1 MIVVVS
7 LNPALDITHEVSS
20 PDWKGVNRPHAVHV
34 RPGGKGVNVARTL
47 AALGAEVT
55 LLGLAGGPSGEE
67 LSWLLAGSGMSVGLT
82 PIRART
88 RRTFA
93 VVDTGSGEAALFNE
107 PGPPVSD
114 GEYGEFVAAYQEAA
128 AGAAVVVLS
137 GSLPVG
143 VPSSAYAELI
153 AAARPLSVPVILDS
167 SGAALA
173 LGAAARPALV
183 KPNVAE
189 LAEVT
194 GRCPP
199 LADMKEVA
207 KAGRELGPA
216 VAVSLGPDGVL
227 AVTEEGG
234 WLARPGEVVRGN
246 PTGAGDAL
254 VAGLADGFAR
264 GLGWPERLRHGVALG
279 AASVAAPAAG
289 EYSETEYRRQL
300 PLADVREAGPR
311 WD

>member
-7 LNPALDITHEVSS
+7 LNPAIDITHEVSD

-47 AALGAEVT
+47 AALGAHVT
-55 LLGLAGGPSGEE
+55 LLGLAGGPSGAE
-67 LSWLLAGSGMSVGLT
+67 LTGLLAGSGISVELT
-82 PIRART
+82 PIQAPT
-88 RRTFA
+88 RRTFT
-93 VVDTGSGEAALFNE
+93 VVDASTGDAALFNE

-114 GEYGEFVAAYQEAA
+114 GEWAEFLAVFPAAV

-137 GSLPVG
+137 GSLPRRLPDSTYG
-143 VPSSAYAELI
+143 ELI
-153 AAARPLSVPVILDS
+153 AVARELSVPVILDT
-167 SGAALA
+167 SGRALA

-189 LAEVT
+189 LAEAT
-194 GRCPP
+194 GLAGP
-199 LADMKEVA
+199 LEGPEAVS
-207 KAGRELGPA
+207 KAARELGSA
-216 VAVSLGPDGVL
+216 VVVSLGPDGVL
-227 AVTEEGG
+227 AITEDGA
-234 WLARPGEVVRGN
+234 WRARPGEVVRGN

-264 GLGWPERLRHGVALG
+264 GLGWAERLRHGVALG

-289 EYSETEYRRQL
+289 EFTGAEYRRQL
-300 PLADVREAGPR
+300 PLVEVERLWG
-311 WD
+311 